1 MTAECL
7 SQLPDPG
14 PLAYGEYQ
22 VLLQLFPEQ
31 CVAQGMWLLSACQG
45 NEVPSPLSCLPW
57 SWPNAVCVCVKWLLS
72 FQEAQPAGEC
82 IPSINSSR
90 LSGGQFSVA
99 QLPSVITPSW
109 QLVLDSPH
117 CPWSVNFEVKVPTA
131 TSMVSQRQRVPD
143 SKCYFI

>member
-1 MTAECL
+1 MLYPQTLRRHFSASKWGITLAHFWKEEADIPLLSLSALRRITTVTAECL

-57 SWPNAVCVCVKWLLS
+57 SWPNAVCLCEMAVV
-72 FQEAQPAGEC
+72 
-82 IPSINSSR
+82 ISR
-90 LSGGQFSVA
+90 GSA
-99 QLPSVITPSW
+99 
-109 QLVLDSPH
+109 
-117 CPWSVNFEVKVPTA
+117 C
-131 TSMVSQRQRVPD
+131 R
-143 SKCYFI
+143 